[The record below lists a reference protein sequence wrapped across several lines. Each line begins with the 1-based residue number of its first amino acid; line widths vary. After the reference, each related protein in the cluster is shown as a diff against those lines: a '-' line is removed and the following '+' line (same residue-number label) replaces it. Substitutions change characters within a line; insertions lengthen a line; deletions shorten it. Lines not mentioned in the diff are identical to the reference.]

1 MNSRSSISNSKLYY
15 IVSRNQTRYKKLIG
29 VYHNRIKYYNFE
41 LINDELYCFN
51 KILDKKLPLSL
62 VDIEQSVGMVTI
74 KL

>member
-15 IVSRNQTRYKKLIG
+15 IVSRHPTMPRKLLG
-29 VYHNRIKYYNFE
+29 VYLNGIKYYNFE